1 MITTRILAALFV
13 VLFTLTACT
22 GLSLAT
28 KGATLLAESTGNA
41 QIEQA
46 TEILTEVAGDAVPLA
61 GIINITNTNW
71 VMLGLLILGWIL
83 PSPGEILRTIFNPI
97 GWLIKTLLTRR

>member
-1 MITTRILAALFV
+1 MMTNRILAALFV

-22 GLSLAT
+22 GLGLAT
-28 KGATLLAESTGNA
+28 KGATLIADATGNA

-61 GIINITNTNW
+61 GVINITNTNW
-71 VMLGLLILGWIL
+71 IMLGLLILGWML

-97 GWLIKTLLTRR
+97 GWLIKTLLTRK

>member
-1 MITTRILAALFV
+1 MVHTRILAALFV

-28 KGATLLAESTGNA
+28 KGATLLAETTGNA

-46 TEILTEVAGDAVPLA
+46 TEILTEVAGEAVPLA

-97 GWLIKTLLTRR
+97 GWLIKTLLIRR